1 MSHQSD
7 LISEDILAYL
17 GQHERK
23 ELLRFL
29 TCGNVDDGKS
39 TLIGRLLHDS
49 KMIYED
55 HLEAITRDSKKV
67 GTTGDDVDLALLVD
81 GLQAE
86 REQGITIDVAY
97 RYFSTAKR
105 KFIIADTPGHEQYT
119 RNMATGAST
128 CDLAIILIDAR
139 YGVQTQTRRHSFIAS
154 LLGIR
159 HIVVAINKMDLKGF
173 DQGVFEQIKAD
184 YLAFAEKIG
193 LKTSS
198 LHFVPMSALKGDNVV
213 NKSERSPWY
222 AGQSLMEILETVEI
236 AADRNLDDM
245 RFPVQ
250 YVNRPN
256 LNFRGFA
263 GTLASGVV
271 RKGDEVVAL
280 PSGKGS
286 KVKSIVTFEGEL
298 EQAGPGQAV
307 TLTLEDE
314 IDVSRG
320 DMLVHADNRPLV
332 TDGFDAMLVWMA
344 EEPMLPGKKYDIK
357 RATSYVPGSIPSIV
371 HKVDVNTLE
380 RTPGSELK
388 LNEIARVKVSL
399 DAPIALDGYEQNRTT
414 GAFIVID
421 RLTNGTVGAGMIISA
436 PSAAHGSSAHHG
448 SNAHVTREERAGRF
462 GQQPATVLFSGLSGA
477 GKSTLL
483 RTLYGNY
490 LPAGG
495 SIRLRHAG
503 DWLELVGAEP
513 REVLAVRRQT
523 LGYVSQF
530 LRVIPRV
537 ATLDVV
543 MEPALARGWSR
554 DSAELRARSLLAR
567 LNIPERLWQLAPGT
581 FSGGEQQRVNIA
593 RGFMVEWPI
602 LLLDEPTASLDEAN
616 RQVVL
621 ELIGE
626 AKGAGAAL
634 IGIFHD
640 RAARE
645 AVASRYLD
653 MSQELSRQEQ
663 AHVV

>member
-1 MSHQSD
+1 MSHQSE

-17 GQHERK
+17 AQHERK

-128 CDLAIILIDAR
+128 CDLAIILVDAR
-139 YGVQTQTRRHSFIAS
+139 YGVQTQTRRHSYIAS

-159 HIVVAINKMDLKGF
+159 HIVVAINKMDLLGF
-173 DQGVFEQIKAD
+173 DQGVFERIRAD
-184 YLAFAEKIG
+184 YLDFAERIG
-193 LKTSS
+193 LDRQARS

-213 NKSERSPWY
+213 NRSERAPWY
-222 AGQSLMEILETVEI
+222 TGQSLMEILETVEI

-271 RKGDEVVAL
+271 RKGDAVVAL
-280 PSGKGS
+280 PSGKAS
-286 KVKSIVTFEGEL
+286 RIRSIVTFEGEL
-298 EQAGPGQAV
+298 EQAGPGQAI

-320 DMLVHADNRPLV
+320 DMLVHADNRPQV
-332 TDGFDAMLVWMA
+332 SDSFEAMLVWLG
-344 EEPMLPGKKYDIK
+344 EEPMQPGRKYDFK
-357 RATSYVPGSIPSIV
+357 RATSYVPGTIPSIV
-371 HKVDVNTLE
+371 HQVDVNSLE
-380 RTPGSELK
+380 KTPASSLA
-388 LNEIARVKVSL
+388 LNGIARVNVSL
-399 DAPIALDGYEQNRTT
+399 DAPIALDGYAENRTT

-421 RLTNGTVGAGMIISA
+421 RLSNVTVGAGMILA
-436 PSAAHGSSAHHG
+436 PATTHGHQAVG
-448 SNAHVTREERAGRF
+448 GHVSREERAARF

-477 GKSTLL
+477 GKSTLAYAL
-483 RTLYGNY
+483 ERKLFGMGRAVFVLDGQN
-490 LPAGG
+490 
-495 SIRLRHAG
+495 LRHDINKGLPQDRAG
-503 DWLELVGAEP
+503 RTENWRRAAQVARQFNEAGLLTLAAFVAPSAEGREQARAIIGAERLITVYVQASP
-513 REVLAVRRQT
+513 LACRERDPQGLYAANEDNIPGESFPYDVPLDADLVVNTQAHSVEECVQQVLA
-523 LGYVSQF
+523 L
-530 LRVIPRV
+530 LRGR
-537 ATLDVV
+537 
-543 MEPALARGWSR
+543 
-554 DSAELRARSLLAR
+554 
-567 LNIPERLWQLAPGT
+567 
-581 FSGGEQQRVNIA
+581 
-593 RGFMVEWPI
+593 
-602 LLLDEPTASLDEAN
+602 
-616 RQVVL
+616 
-621 ELIGE
+621 
-626 AKGAGAAL
+626 AL
-634 IGIFHD
+634 I
-640 RAARE
+640 
-645 AVASRYLD
+645 
-653 MSQELSRQEQ
+653 
-663 AHVV
+663 